1 MKSPWI
7 VVAAVLVGFAG
18 GWIGRQITAQP
29 ESGIRS
35 PAEQARLV
43 EEARE
48 QVRQDYEI
56 ERAKADQALKELQPT
71 FDAINI
77 EKRPGEDDASF
88 HQRKLDAI
96 LEASRSSAR

>member
-1 MKSPWI
+1 MKNPWI
-7 VVAAVLVGFAG
+7 VIAAVLVGFTG
-18 GWIGRQITAQP
+18 GWIGRQVTIRP
-29 ESGIRS
+29 DSDIRS

-56 ERAKADQALKELQPT
+56 ERAKTDQALKELQPT
-71 FDAINI
+71 FDALNI

-88 HQRKLDAI
+88 QQRKLDAI
-96 LEASRSSAR
+96 FEVSRSSAR